1 MFLNIPKLFFIV
13 IIASNKPIV
22 NAFNIKCHI
31 PICSYGIINHGNNKY
46 PLSSIT

>member
-1 MFLNIPKLFFIV
+1 LSIPKLFFIV
-13 IIASNKPIV
+13 ILAWNEPIV

-31 PICSYGIINHGNNKY
+31 PICLYGIIHHGSNEY